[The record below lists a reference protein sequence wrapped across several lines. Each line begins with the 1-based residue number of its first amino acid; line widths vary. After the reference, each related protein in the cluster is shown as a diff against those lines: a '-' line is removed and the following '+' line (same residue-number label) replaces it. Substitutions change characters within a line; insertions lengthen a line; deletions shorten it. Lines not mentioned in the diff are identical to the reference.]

1 MVKTADGSEIPL
13 GQLATVEK
21 VIGPIQIN
29 RENNQRRWVI
39 QANVRGRD
47 LGGVVSDIQKVI
59 KEKIEVGVDV
69 DEDFFGSM
77 EDLMGRGIPLKC
89 TYEEL
94 GDDGVLGEVIIYVAN
109 DKMHT
114 EMDIEAMGGEGENM
128 KMDMIIDGDWV
139 YIWNDL
145 QAEGMKMKTTEMQG
159 YEDLGEDQEVTD
171 LEEEVNMKC
180 RPWIKDS
187 SKFEIPTEVVFN
199 DMTQMMEDFQD
210 FSYE

>member
-1 MVKTADGSEIPL
+1 MKKLLIILIIIVAIGGAAFGAYKVLSSE
-13 GQLATVEK
+13 
-21 VIGPIQIN
+21 
-29 RENNQRRWVI
+29 
-39 QANVRGRD
+39 D
-47 LGGVVSDIQKVI
+47 SDSNIFQDI
-59 KEKIEVGVDV
+59 KEKIETGVDV

-94 GDDGVLGEVIIYVAN
+94 GENDGVLGEVIIYVAN

-159 YEDLGEDQEVTD
+159 YEDLEEDQEVTD
-171 LEEEVNMKC
+171 LKEEVNMKC